1 MIMRSNEPDADAL
14 SALLLELPIGAN
26 DATRPLL
33 ESFRRSLLD
42 ALVEEGL
49 RHGQHMSTG
58 RALRALPGDEAVAHA
73 LRTDDL
79 TVLLGIIVGI
89 EARVPASL
97 TPAARCTEQS

>member
-1 MIMRSNEPDADAL
+1 MILRSHEPDADAL

-49 RHGQHMSTG
+49 RHGPHMSTG
-58 RALRALPGDEAVAHA
+58 RALRALLGDEAVAHA
-73 LRTDDL
+73 LLTHDL
-79 TVLLGIIVGI
+79 SVLLGVIVRI
-89 EARVPASL
+89 EVRVPAL
-97 TPAARCTEQS
+97 ATPAARCTEQS